1 MRIVLFVLLII
12 IATII
17 GGLYGAL
24 HDQITYTVCDEFFT
38 KMRFHEYGIQS
49 DANSDVNNRWEA
61 AKIGWK
67 NTWHVG
73 LGLGIVLALAG
84 LIHSDNKTMFTVTL
98 KGFMLAM
105 LTGFFFGMIAFLF
118 TESSIDIATSQN
130 VVDKVSFN
138 RVIRMNN
145 YSYVGGIIGMFLAL
159 GWITLNSR
167 KNIQK

>member
-1 MRIVLFVLLII
+1 MRVALFILLII

-38 KMRFHEYGIQS
+38 KMRFHEYGIKG
-49 DANSDVNNRWEA
+49 NVNNRWEA

-84 LIHSDNKTMFTVTL
+84 LIHSDNKKMFTVTL

-130 VVDKVSFN
+130 VIDKAAFN
-138 RVIRMNN
+138 RVIRINN
-145 YSYVGGIIGMFLAL
+145 YSYVGAIIGMFLAL
-159 GWITLNSR
+159 GWITLTSR